1 MKLSRGWKFFI
12 SFGGGFLILLLF
24 LMMGSNASLA
34 IGAAAPVASIIVFYL
49 WTKNDP
55 EPPRRS

>member
-24 LMMGSNASLA
+24 LLMESKVSLA